1 MSGYTRTDAGPA
13 SKYAAVTPSDSAD
26 IPDIN
31 IKAGTRGIA
40 FKTAGALCVVRPD
53 GTEVTIPSGVL
64 AAGCIHPICV
74 VRVKSTGT
82 DAGMDIWAFWD

>member
-13 SKYAAVTPSDSAD
+13 SKYAAVTPNNSLD
-26 IPDIN
+26 IPGIN

-64 AAGCIHPICV
+64 AVGCIHPICV

-82 DAGMDIWAFWD
+82 GAGMDIWAFWD